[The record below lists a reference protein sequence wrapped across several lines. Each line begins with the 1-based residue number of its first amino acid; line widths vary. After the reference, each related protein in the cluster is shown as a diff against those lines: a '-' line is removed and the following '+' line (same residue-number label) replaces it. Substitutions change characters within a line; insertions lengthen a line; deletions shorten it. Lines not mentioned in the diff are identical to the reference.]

1 MADVLILIGS
11 DSDLPVVRTTYDT
24 LAGLGLNVEFH
35 VASAH
40 RTPERVHELV
50 TAAEAG
56 GTKVFIAAAGGA
68 AHLAGAVA
76 AQTTRPVIGIPI
88 AAGALG
94 GVDALYST
102 VNMPPGMPVATVS
115 VGAWGAYN
123 AALLA
128 AQILGVADEA
138 LAARMREMRIEM
150 RDKVLAKD
158 QQLQEQLDEPV
169 EA

>member
-1 MADVLILIGS
+1 MVDVLILVGS
-11 DSDLPVVRTTYDT
+11 DSDVPVVQACYDK
-24 LAGLGLNVEFH
+24 LMDLGVSADWH

-40 RTPERVHELV
+40 RTPDKVHKLV
-50 TAAEAG
+50 GDAEKN

-68 AHLAGAVA
+68 AHLAGVVA
-76 AQTTRPVIGIPI
+76 ATTTRPVIGIPL

-115 VGAWGAYN
+115 VGAWGAVN

-128 AQILGVADEA
+128 AQILAVADDDLA
-138 LAARMREMRIEM
+138 KRMKAARTDQH
-150 RDKVLAKD
+150 DKVVAKD
-158 QQLQEQLDEPV
+158 DALQKQLNK
-169 EA
+169 